1 MELKTEKNETAL
13 TIGLSGELN
22 AITAPEVETQ
32 LTELLPGIQD
42 LTLDFTNCDYVS
54 SSGIRV
60 LLSTQKKMKAAHGAM
75 HLTNV
80 GKCVMDIFVNT
91 MLDSVFDIR

>member
-60 LLSTQKKMKAAHGAM
+60 LLSTQKKMKAANGAM